1 MPKYFFLKN
10 FINKNEAKSYS
21 LKMFEASKNGEFYVD
36 DQCNKSESFYNH
48 KMFEEL
54 LEKTR
59 RLVEKKTNVN
69 LQSTFSYA
77 RIYKKGEVLS
87 KHMDRNA
94 CEYSATITLDY
105 SGEKPWNFHFKNK
118 KEESILIN
126 IGDIFIYDGVNLPHW
141 RNALKDE
148 WQTQVM
154 LFFSKKEKEKVHDE
168 EKYKHVFNELYL
180 KSKK

>member
-1 MPKYFFLKN
+1 MSKYFFLKN
-10 FINKNEAKSYS
+10 FINKNEAQSYS
-21 LKMFEASKNGEFYVD
+21 SKMFEASKNGEFYVD

-59 RLVEKKTNVN
+59 RLIEKNTNAN

-105 SGEKPWNFHFKNK
+105 SGKKPWNFLFKDQ

-126 IGDIFIYDGVNLPHW
+126 RGDIFIYDGVKLPHW
-141 RNALKDE
+141 RDVLQDE

-154 LFFSKKEKEKVHDE
+154 LFFSKEEREKVHDE

>member
-10 FINKNEAKSYS
+10 FINKNEAKAYS

-87 KHMDRNA
+87 KHIDRNA
-94 CEYSATITLDY
+94 CEDSATITLDY
-105 SGEKPWNFHFKNK
+105 SGEKPWNFHFKDK

-141 RNALKDE
+141 RDVLQDE

-154 LFFSKKEKEKVHDE
+154 LFFSKQEREKVHDE